1 MTIDLNHLTANW
13 KSTVQSILTST
24 FAITGVL
31 MVSTV
36 ISPRTAGYLVTVN
49 TICKVVLGVF
59 QTDGIQVPTGSTVVQ
74 TSKTVV
80 STPDSPPASETT
92 SETTKK

>member
-1 MTIDLNHLTANW
+1 MTINLEHLTQNW

-24 FAITGVL
+24 FAITGAL

-36 ISPRTAGYLVTVN
+36 ISPKTAGYLVAVN
-49 TICKVVLGVF
+49 TVCKVVLGVF

-80 STPDSPPASETT
+80 STPDAPPATSTTETI
-92 SETTKK
+92 KKA